1 MPFSPST
8 LDRERDKFVENPAGE
23 TSVRVFVSNETGDE
37 IPVTGSFSAAP
48 APTGP
53 FTITVVTVTDTASN
67 PLASAYTDRVSLS
80 IRNKSAGTTIYVGKD
95 LTVTADDTATGG
107 WEIGPNEDFNID
119 LDDSNNFTLIAPAG
133 QSATVKI
140 LEIAGT
146 GAGGG
151 GGGMLSRISESPTG
165 LINNANSIFSISQSP
180 AGAEY
185 FDLYLDGLLLDVTT
199 HFTRTGTTINMVT
212 APNFGQTLRAV
223 YWY

>member
-1 MPFSPST
+1 MPFRAAIK
-8 LDRERDKFVENPAGE
+8 DREFDKFVENPAGE
-23 TSVRVFVSNETGDE
+23 TSVRVLVSNETGDE
-37 IPVTGSFSAAP
+37 IPVTGNFTAAA

-53 FTITVVTVTDTASN
+53 FKITVASVTDTAAN
-67 PLASAYTDRVSLS
+67 PLASPYTDRVSLS
-80 IRNKSAGTTIYVGKD
+80 IRNLSALNTIYLGKD
-95 LTVTADDTATGG
+95 LTVTADSAATGG

-133 QSATVKI
+133 QTATVKI
-140 LEIAGT
+140 LEISGT

-151 GGGMLSRISESPTG
+151 GGGMLNRISEAPTG
-165 LINNANSIFSISQSP
+165 LINNANSIFSISQLP

-199 HFTRTGTTINMVT
+199 HYTRTGTTITMVT
-212 APNFGQTLRAV
+212 APNFAQTLRAV